1 MKTIN
6 FIIPLLFVG
15 FIFMKAQV
23 GIGVALPNTNARLEV
38 TSTNKGVLLPRLA
51 LVSTNS
57 ASPLSAHV
65 AGMTVYNTATNTSV
79 PANPV
84 YPGEY
89 YNDGT
94 QWLRKSSWNDAR
106 MITGGSITD
115 PIALITAD
123 AAAET
128 ASNTTLSTVS
138 FTLDRP
144 STVEFSANI
153 STKYTASGSNT
164 TPLSDGAIKLCTVN
178 FQFTTAPTGVSTTA
192 FFGDHSTAYTNS
204 LSAAGT
210 ATGDVYLNPYSVAN
224 LPAGNYVLIV
234 RGTVLSGTAFRIGF
248 GGGTRDMI
256 QIKATPLL

>member
-1 MKTIN
+1 MKTMNI
-6 FIIPLLFVG
+6 IIPLLLVG
-15 FIFMKAQV
+15 FSFTEAQV
-23 GIGVALPNTNARLEV
+23 GIGINSPNANAEVDV
-38 TSTNKGVLLPRLA
+38 TSTNKGLLLPRLA

-57 ASPLSAHV
+57 SSPLSAHV

-94 QWLRKSSWNDAR
+94 QWLRKSTWNDAR
-106 MITGGSITD
+106 MITGGSISD
-115 PIALITAD
+115 PIALITTD
-123 AAAET
+123 VVAET
-128 ASNTTLSTVS
+128 ASNITLSTVS

-178 FQFTTAPTGVSTTA
+178 FQFTTAPAGVSTTA
-192 FFGDHSTAYTNS
+192 FFGDHSTSYTNS

-210 ATGDVYLNPYSVAN
+210 ATGDVYLNPYSVVA
-224 LPAGNYVLIV
+224 LPVGSYVLIV

-248 GGGTRDMI
+248 GGGTHDMI
-256 QIKATPLL
+256 QVIATPLQ

>member
-1 MKTIN
+1 MKTMN
-6 FIIPLLFVG
+6 CIIPFLLAG
-15 FIFMKAQV
+15 FSVAKAQV
-23 GIGVALPNTNARLEV
+23 GIGIASPNTNARLEV
-38 TSTNKGVLLPRLA
+38 SSTNKGVLLPRLS
-51 LVSTNS
+51 LVATNS
-57 ASPLSAHV
+57 ASPLSAHI

-94 QWLRKSSWNDAR
+94 QWLRKSTWNDAR
-106 MITGGSITD
+106 MITGGSISD
-115 PIALITAD
+115 PISLITAD
-123 AAAET
+123 VVAET

-144 STVEFSANI
+144 STVEFSANV

-178 FQFTTAPTGVSTTA
+178 FQFTTAPAGVSTTA
-192 FFGDHSTAYTNS
+192 FFGDHSTSYTNA
-204 LSAAGT
+204 LSAAVP
-210 ATGDVYLNPYSVAN
+210 GDVYLNPYSVVT
-224 LPAGNYVLIV
+224 LPVGSYVLIV

-248 GGGTRDMI
+248 GGGFRDMI
-256 QIKATPLL
+256 QVRATPLQ

>member
-6 FIIPLLFVG
+6 LIIPLFFAG
-15 FIFMKAQV
+15 FSFLSAQV
-23 GIGVALPNTNARLEV
+23 GIGISLPNANSILDV
-38 TSTNKGVLLPRLA
+38 TSTNKGILLPRLA
-51 LVSTNS
+51 LVSTNN

-65 AGMTVYNTATNTSV
+65 AGMTVYNTATNISV
-79 PANPV
+79 PASPV

-94 QWLRKSSWNDAR
+94 QWLRKSAWNDAR
-106 MITGGSITD
+106 MITGGGITD

-123 AAAET
+123 AVAET
-128 ASNTTLSTVS
+128 ASTTTLSTVS
-138 FTLDRP
+138 FSLDRP

-178 FQFTTAPTGVSTTA
+178 FQFTTAPAGVSTTA
-192 FFGDHSTAYTNS
+192 FFGDHSSSYTNS

-234 RGTVLSGTAFRIGF
+234 RGSVLSGTAFRIGF

-256 QIKATPLL
+256 QIKATPLQ